1 MMNSFMLIDSNVLIT
16 PYRQYYAFDLA
27 PSFWTQLRVLI
38 EQGTIGILD
47 KVKDEIMASS
57 IKDTLAKWFNELQ
70 PPRYIRHEQQE
81 IIMMYSKVLMSIVEN
96 PSPFKPHAIQIYL
109 NGRRYQLLLDYS
121 CIMKEDLCID
131 NMNLNVGSGVNLFAG
146 SMLEKLCQF
155 FKADKKMDLVVS
167 NNRCIPHSSS
177 KTSEIT
183 SNPELFMYLI
193 DLSFKFRN

>member
-1 MMNSFMLIDSNVLIT
+1 MKNSFMLIDSNVLIT

-70 PPRYIRHEQQE
+70 PPRYIRHEKQE

-96 PSPFKPHAIQIYL
+96 PS
-109 NGRRYQLLLDYS
+109 YQEEAELAWASKTVADPWIIATAS
-121 CIMKEDLCID
+121 A
-131 NMNLNVGSGVNLFAG
+131 LNVP
-146 SMLEKLCQF
+146 
-155 FKADKKMDLVVS
+155 LVTTERS
-167 NNRCIPHSSS
+167 AKP
-177 KTSEIT
+177 
-183 SNPELFMYLI
+183 NPESPSKNPKVPDIASDFGVEVI
-193 DLSFKFRN
+193 DVFEMMRRLGIRL